1 MNRPA
6 GHIATPSQWA
16 CLLLG
21 LTAVF
26 ALFHR
31 SALALS
37 SDRGQAGVAVAALV
51 VAATLAVERICFG
64 LRLPAAARSAG
75 LGRPDRVG
83 LTASIGVSVLLLAS
97 VPVFARATGSSVTLL
112 PEAIALLPGL
122 FAQAGIAEEV
132 LFRGYLFGRLRRGRS
147 FWRAA
152 VLSTIPFVGVHLLL
166 FATMP
171 WPVALAA
178 LLLSVA
184 TSFPLARLFELGGF
198 TIWAPAI
205 LHFVIQGTVK
215 VLAVDGSDAAPLF
228 PFVWMAA
235 SALVPLLVFAVPT
248 GKPLPEKARVD

>member
-1 MNRPA
+1 VNGRT
-6 GHIATPSQWA
+6 GRIVTLSQWT

-21 LTAVF
+21 LIVVF
-26 ALFHR
+26 ALFHS

-37 SDRGQAGVAVAALV
+37 SDRGQAGLVVAALA
-51 VAATLAVERICFG
+51 VAATLAVERVCFG
-64 LRLPAAARSAG
+64 LPLPAATRSVG
-75 LGRPDRVG
+75 LGRPNRIG
-83 LTASIGVSVLLLAS
+83 MTASIGVSVLLLAS
-97 VPVFARATGSSVTLL
+97 VPLFARATGSSVTFL
-112 PEAIALLPGL
+112 PDAIGLLPGL

-132 LFRGYLFGRLRRGRS
+132 LFRGYLFGHLRRGRT

-152 VLSTIPFVGVHLLL
+152 VLSTVPFVGVHLLL

-178 LLLSVA
+178 LMLSVA

-205 LHFVIQGTVK
+205 LHFVIQATVK
-215 VLAVDGSDAAPLF
+215 VLAVGGSDAAGLF

-235 SALVPLLVFAVPT
+235 SAAVPLLAFAVPA
-248 GKPLPEKARVD
+248 GKPLAGQARVD